1 MSYVV
6 SPMPERVED
15 LSRWLQQELALVS
28 ATLDIALARQVE
40 FLNVAPSKPREGD
53 VRGADGTNW
62 NPGAGKGVYVYYT
75 GAWRLLG

>member
-1 MSYVV
+1 MTYAV
-6 SPMPERVED
+6 SPVPSTVEE
-15 LSRWLQQELALVS
+15 LPRWLHQEMTLIA

-40 FLNVAPSKPREGD
+40 FLNVAPAKPREGD

-75 GAWRLLG
+75 AAWHLLG